1 MHILNLL
8 LILFVPIGFAFCF
21 FLDSLTLCAR
31 IGGFIL
37 SKNASGSYFTQII
50 LVGSRFAVVILFP
63 AAALLVDRGS
73 STEFMYKVFSYG
85 AITGSLILIVLYTL
99 RFKIVVVF
107 AKLIGIFLADDD
119 KSSKSSV
126 IDSVERIDRFI
137 RNSRVSLNSFLSY
150 RYLIIA
156 AMAVT
161 MINGLGLSIP
171 MILSTSSESYQTTIS
186 HLGPIIN
193 VFATLINIAYIEG
206 KLTRALEKN
215 DSITAMNI
223 AEVLICSRAFSLMLL
238 GIMYLILAS
247 GVNIV

>member
-1 MHILNLL
+1 
-8 LILFVPIGFAFCF
+8 
-21 FLDSLTLCAR
+21 
-31 IGGFIL
+31 
-37 SKNASGSYFTQII
+37 
-50 LVGSRFAVVILFP
+50 
-63 AAALLVDRGS
+63 
-73 STEFMYKVFSYG
+73 
-85 AITGSLILIVLYTL
+85 
-99 RFKIVVVF
+99 
-107 AKLIGIFLADDD
+107 
-119 KSSKSSV
+119 
-126 IDSVERIDRFI
+126 
-137 RNSRVSLNSFLSY
+137 
-150 RYLIIA
+150 
-156 AMAVT
+156 MAVT